1 MNNSKQSKL
10 LVTTALEETWGT
22 DENII
27 FLGEWCKKYSR
38 KHRWANR
45 ESTTTIWHWKDQEKL
60 KKDHDYLNDLY
71 ESILVKVAEKLNSVH
86 DVSFPLRYWRIIV
99 GPWLL
104 TYVSILWDRW
114 ETIRMIASNREQLKT
129 IIPRE
134 IPSRYIAKDFGTFMQ
149 VAYEDDAW
157 NYLIYTDVLQTQNI
171 SALTLIKE
179 EVSPKLN
186 IRFKKLRRFSL
197 KFCFA
202 KLFDRFAKLLR
213 ASSSYKIL
221 LYKSYLS
228 PIRLFQ
234 LNVKLKQ
241 IPRAHFEFQKELREK
256 KVKGY
261 IRSEFGKK
269 LGKTNFECFL
279 YQNIFLDMPKAYLEE
294 YQAISSYC
302 ETLPNA
308 NVIVTA
314 NAHFS
319 GEIFKNW
326 AANQVDMGSKLI
338 ISEHGGALPSRM
350 SVFCHETKICD
361 KRIVWGVPLHGSEI
375 QLPPNKI
382 KGGNS
387 GALGSNILLVGLELP
402 RYSCRCQS
410 GPNSSLMVE
419 EINQKIKFVDSLNTN
434 SKDNFKI
441 RPYPTGGWEI
451 GRRFIDLYGS
461 NVISTNNKMLSQ
473 DYTNSKIIVCSYP
486 QTTFSEAMHSG
497 IPTIMLYLDKY
508 WELVSEFD
516 CLIEKLKHVKIIHTN
531 PISAATHINTV
542 CNNPLQW
549 WDKEETKEARDLF
562 FEMCGKTSGDAM
574 SEWANFL
581 KSELE

>member
-1 MNNSKQSKL
+1 MSNPKQSKL

-22 DENII
+22 DENIV
-27 FLGEWCKKYSR
+27 FLGEWCKKYSQKHKWVNR
-38 KHRWANR
+38 K
-45 ESTTTIWHWKDQEKL
+45 STTNTWHWTDREKL
-60 KKDHDYLNDLY
+60 KKDYDYLNDLY
-71 ESILVKVAEKLNSVH
+71 ENVLVKVAEKLNSVH
-86 DVSFPLRYWRIIV
+86 SVSFSLRYWRIII

-114 ETIRMIASNREQLKT
+114 ETIRMIASNGEQLKT
-129 IIPRE
+129 IIPRNT
-134 IPSRYIAKDFGTFMQ
+134 PSRYIAKDFGTFMQ

-157 NYLIYTDVLQTQNI
+157 NYLIYTDVLHAQNI
-171 SALTLIKE
+171 STLKLIKKD
-179 EVSPKLN
+179 VSPKLN
-186 IRFKKLRRFSL
+186 ISFKKLRQFSL
-197 KFCFA
+197 KHCFA
-202 KLFDRFAKLLR
+202 ILFDHFAKLLR
-213 ASSSYKIL
+213 VSSSYKIL

-234 LNVKLKQ
+234 LNIKLKQ
-241 IPRAHFEFQKELREK
+241 ASRVYFEFQKEIGDK
-256 KVKGY
+256 KVKGC
-261 IRSEFGKK
+261 IRSESGKKFGKTK
-269 LGKTNFECFL
+269 FERFL
-279 YQNIFLDMPKAYLEE
+279 YKNIFMDMPKAYLEE

-302 ETLPNA
+302 EALPNA

-326 AANQVDMGSKLI
+326 SANQVDMGSKLI

-350 SVFCHETKICD
+350 SIFCHETKICD
-361 KRIVWGVPLHGSEI
+361 KRIAWTVPLHGSEI

-382 KGGNS
+382 RGKNRGT
-387 GALGSNILLVGLELP
+387 LGSNILLVGLELP

-410 GPNSSLMVE
+410 GPNSSLMLE
-419 EINQKIKFVDSLNTN
+419 EINQKIKFTDALNTN

-441 RPYPTGGWEI
+441 RPYPTGGWEM

-461 NVISTNNKMLSQ
+461 NVMSTNNKTLRQ
-473 DYTNSKIIVCSYP
+473 DYSNSKIIVCSYP

-497 IPTIMLYLDKY
+497 IPTIMLYLDNY

-516 CLIEKLKHVKIIHTN
+516 CLIEKLKRVKIIHTN
-531 PISAATHINTV
+531 PISAATHINAV
-542 CNNPLQW
+542 CDNPLQW
-549 WDKEETKEARDLF
+549 WEKEETKEARGAF
-562 FEMCGKTSGDAM
+562 FEMCGKNSDNAM

-581 KSELE
+581 KSELA